1 MAQTYWDPA
10 NLLQITDDDSPGG
23 HIQCVGSA
31 RSAYGARCRWTVE
44 EFKRATARAK
54 LTQLAARRPGTVTAE
69 ELRGLA
75 QCCLCQRH
83 VQQGGDAAGR
93 WTRVVRRAAEQQD
106 RLVAAARSEGAQQ
119 RLPTPEAEDVVSVK
133 LGLER
138 ELAAAR
144 ARSAER
150 VGALEADLQIARDK
164 LLSAEKGYVQLR
176 ALLGMTQTENG
187 DLSLRA
193 AEAERQRDALKEQL
207 EKAVDEGNRDAE
219 STQQS
224 ITRLETRVRDLES
237 ERASLREQ
245 LAAADGNAAAR
256 QEEVDRLSKAVG
268 GLEHDKASLQRELKA
283 ASDELEGRQT
293 EADRLSKAVADLQ
306 HDKSSL
312 QEQLKAALIRSDD
325 RQSAVDRLSGEVDS
339 LRAENGALRIDRDAK
354 LGAQQAALDSLS
366 NETDSLRLE
375 NGKLRA
381 DRDDALD
388 SLKSTG
394 LERDAAR
401 DEASRLAAGLEQ
413 SRIELEA
420 GRSRN
425 AELRERAAALSR
437 RVSTLE
443 ASVATCS
450 LHGLGVWFGR
460 QSRKLGRRSP
470 ARTVEDG
477 GGAVPA

>member
-23 HIQCVGSA
+23 DIQCVGRA
-31 RSAYGARCRWTVE
+31 RSAFGARCRWTVDE
-44 EFKRATARAK
+44 PKRATARVL
-54 LTQLAARRPGTVTAE
+54 LTQLAARRPSAVTAE
-69 ELRGLA
+69 ELPRLA
-75 QCCLCQRH
+75 QCCLCQHH
-83 VQQGGDAAGR
+83 VRQGADAASR
-93 WTRVVRRAAEQQD
+93 WTRVVRRAAEQHD
-106 RLVAAARSEGAQQ
+106 RLVAAARSEGEQ
-119 RLPTPEAEDVVSVK
+119 RLPTPEAEDVVAVK
-133 LGLER
+133 LELER

-150 VGALEADLQIARDK
+150 VRALEADLRDARDK
-164 LLSAEKGYVQLR
+164 LLSVEKGYVQLR
-176 ALLGMTQTENG
+176 ALLGMTQRENG
-187 DLSLRA
+187 DLSLRV
-193 AEAERQRDALKEQL
+193 AEAERQRDALGEQL
-207 EKAVDEGNRDAE
+207 ERAVDAGNRDAE

-224 ITRLETRVRDLES
+224 ITGLETRVRDLEG
-237 ERASLREQ
+237 ERASLRER
-245 LAAADGNAAAR
+245 LVAADGNAVAR

-268 GLEHDKASLQRELKA
+268 GLEHDKASLQQELKA
-283 ASDELEGRQT
+283 ASDELEDRQT
-293 EADRLSKAVADLQ
+293 EADRLSKAVTDLQ

-312 QEQLKAALIRSDD
+312 QEQLKAALIKSDD
-325 RQSAVDRLSGEVDS
+325 QQSAVDRLSEEVDS
-339 LRAENGALRIDRDAK
+339 LRAENGKLRIDCDAK
-354 LGAQQAALDSLS
+354 LDAQQAALDKHS

-381 DRDDALD
+381 DRDAALD
-388 SLKSTG
+388 SLKSTS

-413 SRIELEA
+413 SRTELEV

-425 AELRERAAALSR
+425 AELRERAAALGR

-443 ASVATCS
+443 AGVATCS

-470 ARTVEDG
+470 ARTAGDG
-477 GGAVPA
+477 GVAVPV